1 MASFPT
7 YIFNGNVSSQKGY
20 YVNNILIAQTGGSNN
35 VVDINPNGATGSGTA
50 NQLTFFH
57 NSDKGTTTPYILID
71 NTSTSSTQTA
81 SVRFLSADGNTT
93 YGSIVGNTTGLNFN
107 NNGSIGY
114 ITMTLGTGS
123 TSSTLNF
130 VKPDNSLYG
139 SIVGN
144 TSGLNLT
151 STSNLNIAGS
161 GASSTVQ
168 INNFK
173 TLNITG
179 VDATSSVQISN
190 ITSLNAP
197 GLATLTTS
205 QVGTPLYIDSN
216 NNIVKLPNIL
226 LNLNRLNII
235 EMFDSTKGYY
245 VNHAL
250 VDWNTGT
257 GALRTTSGV
266 YNAVYVT
273 FLLINVNGNIP
284 WGSDIYRG
292 WPTNTTYNSFTN
304 VEAIPSSL
312 SASGTSL
319 FATYSSIPTSITSK
333 FIKFPT
339 PGLYCITLNISF
351 INPAD
356 STDIPKYT
364 IDLIKN
370 ATNFLIREITWNNT
384 ISRVVNTSSSHIIT
398 GIIVINN
405 DGSSATPDTLAIRL
419 NADST
424 IDTSNRFYRVESYQ
438 LTIYR
443 IAPL

>member
-151 STSNLNIAGS
+151 STSNLNLTSTSNLNIAGS

-205 QVGTPLYIDSN
+205 STQLYINSS
-216 NNIVKLPNIL
+216 NNIVKKLPVYLYINADASSNI
-226 LNLNRLNII
+226 
-235 EMFDSTKGYY
+235 STYTYNGSSQWEKLTD
-245 VNHAL
+245 NKIDAQ
-250 VDWNTGT
+250 
-257 GALRTTSGV
+257 TTMILIKPTDPKV
-266 YNAVYVT
+266 TYN
-273 FLLINVNGNIP
+273 
-284 WGSDIYRG
+284 
-292 WPTNTTYNSFTN
+292 WPTTTKWVFTTATPITNATANSPLPDT
-304 VEAIPSSL
+304 L
-312 SASGTSL
+312 KTGL
-319 FATYSSIPTSITSK
+319 
-333 FIKFPT
+333 IKFPT
-339 PGLYCITLNISF
+339 PGLYYISVIFTRNSTSGNSFADNTEFFIVKNFNRNTQYTYTVLETQSTNILSRTMCSSDRF
-351 INPAD
+351 MAYC
-356 STDIPKYT
+356 TTY
-364 IDLIKN
+364 ID
-370 ATNFLIREITWNNT
+370 NNW
-384 ISRVVNTSSSHIIT
+384 
-398 GIIVINN
+398 
-405 DGSSATPDTLAIRL
+405 DSATPDTISIIAFS
-419 NADST
+419 ST
-424 IDTSNRFYRVESYQ
+424 ATYIGEKFI
-438 LTIYR
+438 LTITKLY
-443 IAPL
+443 

>member
-7 YIFNGNVSSQKGY
+7 HTFNGNVSSQKGY

-107 NNGSIGY
+107 NNSSIGY

-144 TSGLNLT
+144 TTGLNLT

-161 GASSTVQ
+161 GASSIVQ

-173 TLNITG
+173 TLIITG

-197 GLATLTTS
+197 GLGTLTTS
-205 QVGTPLYIDSN
+205 QVGTPLVLDSN
-216 NNIVKLPNIL
+216 NNIKGLQSTYIWYKSNITDS
-226 LNLNRLNII
+226 NVIFYIRSAETFSAVSNRTLTQSVSSFYNYSSCTVTSSNWTPIW
-235 EMFDSTKGYY
+235 G
-245 VNHAL
+245 
-250 VDWNTGT
+250 
-257 GALRTTSGV
+257 TTSTTFGFLYFPYTGV
-266 YNAVYVT
+266 YI
-273 FLLINVNGNIP
+273 INWSFGFDDKYNVVDGSLVPGDNINYLASICKNYSLASP
-284 WGSDIYRG
+284 TDPHSD
-292 WPTNTTYNSFTN
+292 PTQAACESSSPDRINNNT
-304 VEAIPSSL
+304 L
-312 SASGTSL
+312 SATITIENAGVGGDYIVLVIHNSSPSL
-319 FATYSSIPTSITSK
+319 
-333 FIKFPT
+333 
-339 PGLYCITLNISF
+339 
-351 INPAD
+351 
-356 STDIPKYT
+356 T
-364 IDLIKN
+364 IDVNNIKGPL
-370 ATNFLIREITWNNT
+370 FIT
-384 ISRVVNTSSSHIIT
+384 RV
-398 GIIVINN
+398 G
-405 DGSSATPDTLAIRL
+405 
-419 NADST
+419 
-424 IDTSNRFYRVESYQ
+424 
-438 LTIYR
+438 
-443 IAPL
+443 

>member
-35 VVDINPNGATGSGTA
+35 IVDINPNGATGSGTA

-144 TSGLNLT
+144 TTGLNLT

-179 VDATSSVQISN
+179 VDATSSVVISS
-190 ITSLNAP
+190 TSLNAP
-197 GLATLTTS
+197 GLATLTTP

-226 LNLNRLNII
+226 LNLSRSSITEL
-235 EMFDSTKGYY
+235 MDSTKGYY
-245 VNHAL
+245 VNHGL
-250 VDWNTGT
+250 VDWHTGT

-266 YNAVYVT
+266 YNALYVT

-284 WGSDIYRG
+284 YGNEIYRG

-304 VEAIPSSL
+304 VAAIPTTL
-312 SASGTSL
+312 STSGTSFFGTNTSL
-319 FATYSSIPTSITSK
+319 PTSITSK

-339 PGLYCITLNISF
+339 PGLYSITLNISF
-351 INPAD
+351 INPANPEE
-356 STDIPKYT
+356 IPKYT

-370 ATNFLIREITWNNT
+370 ATNFLERNNTWANT
-384 ISRVVNTSSSHIIT
+384 ISRVINTSSSQTIT
-398 GIIVINN
+398 GIIIINN
-405 DGSSATPDTLAIRL
+405 DGSSATPDTLAIRC
-419 NADST
+419 NADSL
-424 IDTSNRFYRVESYQ
+424 IDANAGRFYRVESFQ
-438 LTIYR
+438 LTITR